1 MTRPE
6 TPSAG
11 PPSLS
16 EERLAELMVKV
27 VDEVASP
34 AEREELMSYLVSHP
48 EERAELDAQR
58 AIRAVTRGW
67 GARLEADLRAR
78 QASSW
83 QLTAQRLNHHDPYDD
98 VHL

>member
-48 EERAELDAQR
+48 EERAELGIGEGLGQLQPPPAGIAERNAQ
-58 AIRAVTRGW
+58 VLG
-67 GARLEADLRAR
+67 
-78 QASSW
+78 
-83 QLTAQRLNHHDPYDD
+83 
-98 VHL
+98 HLKRIEHL